1 MLIGA
6 LQSKMDVKLMNELA
20 RTLEITV
27 KDYNPE
33 KAADILNNIS
43 EEFIDFEKEN
53 KRASSQSVI
62 NFINEQLMQISD
74 TLKTSENGIQSYTKN
89 NNIIR
94 NDEIFKSKLSKITS
108 VEEQLLSIDLEH
120 RILDTLKKDLEKI
133 KQLIAINYYLLY
145 RVLNLK
151 PALKNLRCRFK
162 NYFLKKKVYFQL

>member
-53 KRASSQSVI
+53 KRASS
-62 NFINEQLMQISD
+62 
-74 TLKTSENGIQSYTKN
+74 
-89 NNIIR
+89 
-94 NDEIFKSKLSKITS
+94 
-108 VEEQLLSIDLEH
+108 
-120 RILDTLKKDLEKI
+120 
-133 KQLIAINYYLLY
+133 
-145 RVLNLK
+145 
-151 PALKNLRCRFK
+151 
-162 NYFLKKKVYFQL
+162 

>member
-1 MLIGA
+1 MLIYLNPNYSKEKALLNLKSLENPFFVSYPEDMLIGA

-120 RILDTLKKDLEKI
+120 RILDTLKKI
-133 KQLIAINYYLLY
+133 
-145 RVLNLK
+145 
-151 PALKNLRCRFK
+151 
-162 NYFLKKKVYFQL
+162 